1 MDKGAREEMKTQA
14 AGDDGRLGRIKF
26 LRKTIGE
33 LEGKVTEEKLAIAA
47 GRQSPVASIDFL
59 AEAYRQILQSRVDCE
74 RNRENI
80 EKLTTIAEALKKE
93 LHDPPK
99 GSYLYY
105 VKQWVESRQKEDTET
120 AKRKKP

>member
-1 MDKGAREEMKTQA
+1 MKTQRL
-14 AGDDGRLGRIKF
+14 GDDGRLARIQF
-26 LRKTIGE
+26 LLKTIRQ
-33 LEGKVTEEKLAIAA
+33 LEGKVTEQKLAIAA

-59 AEAYRQILQSRVDCE
+59 AEAYRQILQSCVDSE

-80 EKLTTIAEALKKE
+80 EKLTTLVEALKEE
-93 LHDPPK
+93 LHNPPE
-99 GSYLYY
+99 GSYLNY